1 MFFYYKIILE
11 QSDIMKNKI
20 NVDIIVPSINE
31 TYNLFIPINKTV
43 GEIIKLLNQSINEL
57 TNNDF
62 PISNKLS
69 LVNLNTGEIYNTSK
83 IVKENHIF

>member
-1 MFFYYKIILE
+1 
-11 QSDIMKNKI
+11 MKNKI
-20 NVDIIVPSINE
+20 DVDIIVPSINE

-83 IVKENHIF
+83 IVKENHIEDGSRLVLI

>member
-1 MFFYYKIILE
+1 
-11 QSDIMKNKI
+11 MKNKI

-83 IVKENHIF
+83 IVKENHIEDGSRLVLI

>member
-1 MFFYYKIILE
+1 
-11 QSDIMKNKI
+11 MKNKI

-83 IVKENHIF
+83 MVKENHIEDGSRLVLI

>member
-1 MFFYYKIILE
+1 
-11 QSDIMKNKI
+11 MKNKI

-31 TYNLFIPINKTV
+31 TYNLFIPINKPV

-83 IVKENHIF
+83 IVKENHIEDGSRLVLI

>member
-1 MFFYYKIILE
+1 
-11 QSDIMKNKI
+11 MKNKI

-43 GEIIKLLNQSINEL
+43 GEIIKLLNQTINEL

-69 LVNLNTGEIYNTSK
+69 LVNLNTGEIYDISK
-83 IVKENHIF
+83 MVKENHIEDGSRLVLI

>member
-1 MFFYYKIILE
+1 
-11 QSDIMKNKI
+11 MKNKI

-31 TYNLFIPINKTV
+31 KYNLFIPINKTV

-83 IVKENHIF
+83 IVKENHIEDGSRLELI

>member
-1 MFFYYKIILE
+1 
-11 QSDIMKNKI
+11 MKNKI

-69 LVNLNTGEIYNTSK
+69 LVNLNTGEIYNTST
-83 IVKENHIF
+83 IVKENHIEDGSRLVLI

>member
-1 MFFYYKIILE
+1 
-11 QSDIMKNKI
+11 MKNKI

-31 TYNLFIPINKTV
+31 KYNLFIPINKTV

-83 IVKENHIF
+83 IVKENHIEDGSRLVLI

>member
-1 MFFYYKIILE
+1 
-11 QSDIMKNKI
+11 MKNKI

-31 TYNLFIPINKTV
+31 TYNLFIPINKTG

-69 LVNLNTGEIYNTSK
+69 LVNLNTGEIYDISK
-83 IVKENHIF
+83 MVKENHIEDGSRLVLI